1 MVGERRGARF
11 GRVAVVGSPGP
22 DAAVLTSALDA
33 EGFAVASDDGP
44 AAVGLFCVDLSL
56 SPASCFDDGG
66 PQESAAKRGIG
77 ELRSRCDAVA
87 IVGVGLE
94 CCQQWP
100 ARIAALAQAAD
111 PDGGAAVFA
120 VALRVADAGDA
131 AASGLPELVEWAV
144 ERSDAVAAVEL
155 SRRAAAERLSGLRVG
170 SAAVRSWAG
179 GAVHAGFRELAAAGQ
194 EAAAAVRT
202 ADSARLVEWITRSAD
217 DVERSLVAA
226 VAEQTAHLRAT
237 VLVGLQAYGPTA
249 DPMPPPPTRP
259 SAGMDWHRRAWG
271 AEDAV
276 IVLLGVSSGLGV
288 GRLVAG
294 SISGWIPGWMA
305 VVCAVLI
312 GLAVA
317 FGAVALRRRVVLR
330 ARARVWVAQA
340 VADARARTEWRT
352 AALLNAVEPVV
363 AAQVRRSANR
373 MGGESGGTGARRGAS
388 K

>member
-1 MVGERRGARF
+1 MGERRGARF
-11 GRVAVVGSPGP
+11 GRVAVAGSPGP
-22 DAAVLTSALDA
+22 DAAVLTSALDV

-44 AAVGLFCVDLSL
+44 AAVGLYCVDLSVG
-56 SPASCFDDGG
+56 PASCFDDGG
-66 PQESAAKRGIG
+66 PQESAAKQGIS
-77 ELRSRCDAVA
+77 ELHSRCDAVA

-94 CCQQWP
+94 RCQQWP
-100 ARIAALAQAAD
+100 ARIAALARAAD

-131 AASGLPELVEWAV
+131 AASGVPELVEWAV

-179 GAVHAGFRELAAAGQ
+179 GTVHAGFRELAAAGQ
-194 EAAAAVRT
+194 EAAAGMRT
-202 ADSARLVEWITRSAD
+202 TEAARFVEWITRSAD
-217 DVERSLVAA
+217 GLERSLVAA

-237 VLVGLQAYGPTA
+237 ALVGLQAYSPTA
-249 DPMPPPPTRP
+249 DPTPSPPQRP
-259 SAGMDWHRRAWG
+259 SSGMDRHRRAWG

-305 VVCAVLI
+305 VICAVLI

-317 FGAVALRRRVVLR
+317 GGAVALRRRVVLR
-330 ARARVWVAQA
+330 ARARAWVA
-340 VADARARTEWRT
+340 E
-352 AALLNAVEPVV
+352 
-363 AAQVRRSANR
+363 
-373 MGGESGGTGARRGAS
+373 
-388 K
+388 